1 MKHLTLIIY
10 FVRIYDVLLWETMF
24 AAYAKRKVFNV
35 SGKQPGKKE
44 KENEKNLSTQE
55 KTKKQSARFQSKNED
70 HRRTQN
76 AC

>member
-1 MKHLTLIIY
+1 MGNY
-10 FVRIYDVLLWETMF
+10 ACRFRVAETNPT
-24 AAYAKRKVFNV
+24 RPTGEV
-35 SGKQPGKKE
+35 KE
-44 KENEKNLSTQE
+44 KNNEKNLSTQK